1 MDFVEMISTQLH
13 EMDPTIMVEEPKHAI
28 YRQKQVYY
36 ILKKFDLG

>member
-1 MDFVEMISTQLH
+1 MDFVGMISTQLH

-36 ILKKFDLG
+36 ILKKV